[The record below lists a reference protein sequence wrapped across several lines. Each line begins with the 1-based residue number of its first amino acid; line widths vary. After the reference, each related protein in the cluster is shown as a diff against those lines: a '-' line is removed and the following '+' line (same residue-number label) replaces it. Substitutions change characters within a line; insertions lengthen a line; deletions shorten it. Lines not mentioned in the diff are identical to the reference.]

1 MKTVYTLSISRLNF
15 CTGSN
20 SPNVSNQFDWKS
32 KKTPPQ
38 HSFNFYSFAFFLC
51 FFLQFSLFSQVK
63 TVIKD
68 NAYLVLNTAAT
79 TDSVFVVLDNGNTN
93 ALATSGTGGNIITE
107 KEKNQIKWNV
117 GTNTGT
123 YTLPFT
129 TATTATNA
137 SESKIPA
144 SVNITGAG
152 TSSGNLKLSTYTDN
166 DATNNSTTSDY
177 KPSDV
182 TSFLNSS
189 SADNSANVVNRF
201 WILDANGYTDKPDVT
216 LSFTYDDDEVTAT
229 GNTLSEA
236 DIFPQRWNSTT
247 SKWSDV
253 TLSGTLNTTS
263 NTLSGV
269 TVAKANFFRSWAL
282 VSSVTPLPVELI
294 YFDVKRTG
302 SFVLLE
308 WETLAEINNDYFIVE
323 KSADGE
329 NWEEII
335 TVDGQGNTNDQT
347 YYSQIDVNG
356 CEGVCYYRL
365 IQVDFN
371 GRREKEGIRVL
382 NSDNQNSEFKISVI
396 PNPINTIAN
405 ISFLA
410 PESGVFNLIILN
422 QKGQMVYSA
431 KTIGKKGNNHLSFK
445 SSVLE
450 HGSYYFILED
460 ENGNRS
466 QQLVIK

>member
-1 MKTVYTLSISRLNF
+1 MKKHTLPQLFFSI
-15 CTGSN
+15 C
-20 SPNVSNQFDWKS
+20 
-32 KKTPPQ
+32 
-38 HSFNFYSFAFFLC
+38 FL
-51 FFLQFSLFSQVK
+51 STIVLFSQSRV
-63 TVIKD
+63 VIKD
-68 NAYLVLNTAAT
+68 DAYLVLNTAAT
-79 TDSVFVVLDNGNTN
+79 TDSVFVVLANGNTN

-107 KEKNQIKWNV
+107 KEKNQIKWKT

-123 YTLPFT
+123 YILPFT

-152 TSSGNLKLSTYTDN
+152 TGSGNLKLSTYTDN

-182 TSFLNSS
+182 TSFLNFS

-229 GNTLSEA
+229 GNSLSEA
-236 DIFPQRWNSTT
+236 NIFPQRWNSTA
-247 SKWSDV
+247 SDWSDV
-253 TLSGTLNTTS
+253 TLSGTINTTS
-263 NTLSGV
+263 NTLSAV
-269 TVAKANFFRSWAL
+269 TVAKENFFRSWAL
-282 VSSVTPLPVELI
+282 VSSVTPLPVELL
-294 YFDVKRTG
+294 YFEVKRTG
-302 SFVLLE
+302 SYVLLQ
-308 WETLAEINNDYFIVE
+308 WETLSEINNDYFIVE
-323 KSADGE
+323 KSSDSE
-329 NWEEII
+329 NWEEIL
-335 TVDGQGNTNDQT
+335 TVDGQGNTNEQT

-371 GRREKEGIRVL
+371 GQREKEGIRVL
-382 NSDNQNSEFKISVI
+382 NSDNQNQEFKISVI
-396 PNPINTIAN
+396 PNPINRIAN
-405 ISFLA
+405 ISFST

-422 QKGQMVYSA
+422 QQGQMVYSD
-431 KTIGKKGNNHLSFK
+431 KTIGEKGNNHLSFK
-445 SSVLE
+445 SSVLA

-460 ENGNRS
+460 ENGNRR